1 MQLAF
6 VSRRAGF
13 VFALVALSA
22 AAVSTRAADGP
33 IRWKFTAGEV
43 LSFELNQDMNM
54 NIQAAPTQQM
64 TTTAQQLMN
73 MHWNVKS
80 VDGDGNATV
89 EQQFD
94 RIQIRMAVPGG
105 QGLVYDTDSEEPATG
120 MAAMIAPTMEAM
132 TAGSFSFKITPR
144 GEVSDV
150 QFSEE
155 LKNAVKNGPGGEA
168 GGVEQFKSMV
178 SQVAF
183 PLPENMPKPGET
195 WKTNVTVAN
204 PAGGT
209 QTVETTYTFDGTR
222 DADGTTFAVL
232 KPAMSMEMAKN
243 PMMEMKMK
251 EQKTDGEVLFDL
263 KAGRL
268 HSMSVNLNITMDMV
282 AQGMTMPGTI
292 DQKIEVKVT
301 PGAAKTEPA
310 KTQPAK
316 TEPAKTQPA
325 EAAAK

>member
-6 VSRRAGF
+6 VSRRTCF
-13 VFALVALSA
+13 VFTLVVLSSA
-22 AAVSTRAADGP
+22 ATATHAANDLL
-33 IRWKFTAGEV
+33 RWKFTAGEV
-43 LSFELNQDMNM
+43 LSFEMNQDMNM
-54 NIQAAPTQQM
+54 NIQAGPDQQM
-64 TTTAQQLMN
+64 STTAQQAMN
-73 MHWNVKS
+73 MHWNIKS
-80 VDGDGNATV
+80 VDGDGNAVV
-89 EQQFD
+89 EQRFD
-94 RIQIRMAVPGG
+94 RIQMRMMVPGG

-132 TAGSFSFKITPR
+132 TAGSFTFKMTPR

-155 LKNAVKNGPGGEA
+155 LKNAVKNGPGGEE
-168 GGVEQFKSMV
+168 GGVDQFKSMV

-183 PLPENMPKPGET
+183 TLPENAVKPGDN
-195 WKTNVTVAN
+195 WKTTIAVNN
-204 PAGGT
+204 PAGGN

-222 DADGTTFAVL
+222 DADGTTFAVI
-232 KPAMSMEMAKN
+232 KPSMNMQLAKN

-282 AQGMTMPGTI
+282 AQGMTLPGTI
-292 DQKIEVKVT
+292 DQKIEVTVT
-301 PGAAKTEPA
+301 PGEAKADDAP
-310 KTQPAK
+310 TQPA
-316 TEPAKTQPA
+316 AKEPA

>member
-1 MQLAF
+1 MRLAS
-6 VSRRAGF
+6 VAPCASL
-13 VFALVALSA
+13 VLTLVALSVPA
-22 AAVSTRAADGP
+22 SLCRAADEP

-43 LSFELNQDMNM
+43 LDFELNQDMIM
-54 NIQAAPTQQM
+54 NIQAGPAQQM
-64 TTTAQQLMN
+64 STTAQQSMN
-73 MHWNVKS
+73 MHWNIKS
-80 VDGDGNATV
+80 VDGEGNALI
-89 EQQFD
+89 EQRFD
-94 RIQIRMAVPGG
+94 RIQLKMTVPGG

-132 TAGSFSFKITPR
+132 TAGSFTFKMTPR

-168 GGVEQFKSMV
+168 GGIEQFKSMV

-183 PLPENMPKPGET
+183 TLPENAPKPGDT
-195 WKTNVTVAN
+195 WKTTIAVNN
-204 PAGGT
+204 PAGGS
-209 QTVETTYTFDGTR
+209 QSVETTYTFDGTR
-222 DADGTTFAVL
+222 EADGTTFAVI
-232 KPAMSMEMAKN
+232 KPSMNMQLAKN
-243 PMMEMKMK
+243 AMMEMKMK

-263 KAGRL
+263 QAGRL

-282 AQGMTMPGTI
+282 AQGATMPGTI

-301 PGAAKTEPA
+301 PGEAKADDAP
-310 KTQPAK
+310 TQPSAA
-316 TEPAKTQPA
+316 EEPA